1 MRIYRAWEVD
11 RAQFR
16 FLRIPSNFP
25 RYARTRFGCSRRRS
39 RSPCP
44 REKHSTSPLE
54 QQWRSTAHAGGEFIE
69 NNFPRRARSFACSLS
84 DHTRTR
90 RYERVR
96 THTDAWESRVGYLPR
111 MHRANCSVWI
121 FIRLVWGES
130 RRRDGNDDRK
140 NPAWKKV
147 LRASKTGHVHRHD
160 SISLLNATEKAST
173 ECPWCSCSSDIW
185 CGPLVTLW
193 VTKRTSFSVTLAEHI
208 LNGYRAIS
216 TTVNDAHG
224 WK

>member
-1 MRIYRAWEVD
+1 MPHLYSLDGNKFSDKGFIRRLTKSRFAGYYSRYPLARARELKKRKRARNGKKARIMRIYRAWEVD

-96 THTDAWESRVGYLPR
+96 THTDA
-111 MHRANCSVWI
+111 
-121 FIRLVWGES
+121 
-130 RRRDGNDDRK
+130 
-140 NPAWKKV
+140 
-147 LRASKTGHVHRHD
+147 
-160 SISLLNATEKAST
+160 
-173 ECPWCSCSSDIW
+173 
-185 CGPLVTLW
+185 
-193 VTKRTSFSVTLAEHI
+193 
-208 LNGYRAIS
+208 
-216 TTVNDAHG
+216 
-224 WK
+224 